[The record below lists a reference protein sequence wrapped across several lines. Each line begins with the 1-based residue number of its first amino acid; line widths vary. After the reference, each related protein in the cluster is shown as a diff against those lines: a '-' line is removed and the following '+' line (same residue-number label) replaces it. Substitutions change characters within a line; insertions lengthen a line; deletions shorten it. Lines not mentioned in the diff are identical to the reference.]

1 MLLKLKLN
9 VNSPESAIIAK
20 NKLLSSAR
28 LLFTKATNL
37 PFPGEIEEAII
48 KGINYSIVVENFS
61 VVIEKHEWPTHLN
74 GGYNINVAITCRH
87 S

>member
-1 MLLKLKLN
+1 MLLKLILN

-37 PFPGEIEEAII
+37 PFPGEIEEVIM
-48 KGINYSIVVENFS
+48 KGINYSLVVENFS
-61 VVIEKHEWPTHLN
+61 VVLEKQDWPTHLY
-74 GGYNINVAITCRH
+74 GGYNINFAISCRH